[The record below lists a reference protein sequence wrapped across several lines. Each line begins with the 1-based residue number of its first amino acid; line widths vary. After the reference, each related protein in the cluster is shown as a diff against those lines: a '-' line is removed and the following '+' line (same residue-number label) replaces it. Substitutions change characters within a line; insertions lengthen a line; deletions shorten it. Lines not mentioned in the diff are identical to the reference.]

1 MDFEKA
7 KLEIIWKENN
17 LGVGLTEDGKNID
30 YCELTRDEQM
40 VILDALMNARDFYL
54 RFLKEK

>member
-17 LGVGLTEDGKNID
+17 LGIGLTEDGKNID
-30 YCELTRDEQM
+30 YRELTRDEQI
-40 VILDALMNARDFYL
+40 VILNTLMSVRDFHL
-54 RFLKEK
+54 KFLKEE